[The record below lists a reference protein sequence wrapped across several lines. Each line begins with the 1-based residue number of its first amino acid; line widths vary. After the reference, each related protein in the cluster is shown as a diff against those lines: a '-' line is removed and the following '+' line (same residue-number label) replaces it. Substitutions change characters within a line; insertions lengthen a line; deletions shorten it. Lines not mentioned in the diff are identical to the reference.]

1 MKTELFNLRLRLSNG
16 RKSAPWTM
24 EELEKALKNLK
35 NNKARDSNGWVN
47 EIFKNGVAGRDLKI
61 SLLNFFNKIKY
72 ENFIPDFMRLA
83 DIVTIYKG
91 KGEKCSLEN
100 DRGIFLVTIFRSI
113 LMRLIYGDE
122 YEKIDQSMSD
132 SQVGARKGKN
142 IRNHSWLINGIICDV
157 LSTKRK
163 HPVDIQI
170 FDYKQ
175 CFDSLWLEECLNDL
189 YSAGLQDDKFQ
200 LLYNVNSSV
209 NVAVKTPV
217 GKTERREIR
226 NSVIQ
231 GDVFGPIFCSKQVD
245 TIGQECL
252 EEHKYTFM
260 YK

>member
-1 MKTELFNLRLRLSNG
+1 
-16 RKSAPWTM
+16 
-24 EELEKALKNLK
+24 
-35 NNKARDSNGWVN
+35 
-47 EIFKNGVAGRDLKI
+47 
-61 SLLNFFNKIKY
+61 
-72 ENFIPDFMRLA
+72 
-83 DIVTIYKG
+83 
-91 KGEKCSLEN
+91 
-100 DRGIFLVTIFRSI
+100 
-113 LMRLIYGDE
+113 
-122 YEKIDQSMSD
+122 MSD

-142 IRNHSWLINGIICDV
+142 IRNHTWLINGIICDV

-231 GDVFGPIFCSKQVD
+231 GDVFGPIF
-245 TIGQECL
+245 
-252 EEHKYTFM
+252 
-260 YK
+260 